1 MTAYAQEL
9 RRCKV
14 VLLLRAV
21 IDAGGNICA
30 AARATGVH
38 YNTIGRILKG
48 AGYDSRR
55 LKRLAAQ
62 RIAKGWRKPVQSE
75 PAIAAADRKVA

>member
-1 MTAYAQEL
+1 MTSYEQEL

-38 YNTIGRILKG
+38 RNTAWRLLKG
-48 AGYDSRR
+48 AGYDSRK
-55 LKRLAAQ
+55 LKRLTAQ
-62 RIAKGWRKPVQSE
+62 RIVEGWRKPV
-75 PAIAAADRKVA
+75 AGVGAAEIRRVA

>member
-1 MTAYAQEL
+1 MTAYTQEL

-21 IDAGGNICA
+21 IDAGGNMCA

-38 YNTIGRILKG
+38 YNTIGRVLKG
-48 AGYDSRR
+48 AGYDSRQ

-62 RIAKGWRKPVQSE
+62 RKPIRSA
-75 PAIAAADRKVA
+75 PALASADRRVA